1 MQLLGE
7 AESVGSQA
15 TYQFRVSGQ
24 TGLAAVLVP
33 ECPGRVL
40 VSGRGGSFIV
50 YTWPK
55 ANHPHPEHT
64 VH

>member
-40 VSGRGGSFIV
+40 VSGRGGCCRGH
-50 YTWPK
+50 WK
-55 ANHPHPEHT
+55 N
-64 VH
+64 